1 MQNGA
6 LNRTRYK
13 DRFGEVASGMGFGK
27 IGQYFFYYLRNMQ
40 RAFLKNLLWLQ
51 LLNWLVKPLWILW
64 IEREIQLRMGD
75 SWYGVYTLH
84 FNLVLLF
91 AVLLDAGLN
100 TYAAREIAAN
110 GKLGHPRRMLF
121 LRLGLG
127 LIYVCLVLMI
137 AQMQSGIQM
146 QFLIYALIN
155 QVLASVVL
163 MLRAVLQGK
172 QRFISDSW
180 LSVVDRLVALGVCT
194 WMLRTFTVEMF
205 GSEGGVLSF
214 QIAQFF
220 GYATALVL
228 GLILVFWQGRTTSES
243 VSLSSDS
250 PNAVTKDVDAT
261 KKQVDAVAQK
271 NPTQK
276 SLGDWSK
283 EVVWFGVMA
292 LAMSIFTRIDVQMIQ
307 WLSAPHLKD
316 VAELLDADAIKAQ
329 LAAGYAEIGLYTRG
343 YRLLDAGLIFSA
355 LLSTQLLPLFS
366 KRLASGDDNG
376 EVIWL
381 SFRLVLWVSLGA
393 AMGAWFYGEP
403 LINWLYHGQMQQA
416 ALITQNGVDL
426 PRTMEYSGEILN
438 AAMIFK
444 VLMLAFVP
452 MSLVHVFGTFV
463 TASGHMKWL
472 ATMAFVCVGV
482 NIAFNYIE
490 IPKLG
495 ALGAATGC
503 LITQWVFAGACLI
516 KTQKLGGY
524 EWRWRNFEIVFY
536 QIVFGMICFGMVKY
550 GLGLKGIN
558 GLVLSAVIYAISVGW
573 LFFFHEIRRWAAK
586 FRRTKGSPS

>member
-1 MQNGA
+1 
-6 LNRTRYK
+6 
-13 DRFGEVASGMGFGK
+13 
-27 IGQYFFYYLRNMQ
+27 MQ

-127 LIYVCLVLMI
+127 LVYVCLVLMI

-146 QFLIYALIN
+146 QFLLYALIN

-180 LSVVDRLVALGVCT
+180 LSILDRLVALGICT
-194 WMLRTFTVEMF
+194 WMLKTFTVEMF

-228 GLILVFWQGRTTSES
+228 GLILVFWRGKTTSES
-243 VSLSSDS
+243 TYESVSIATDS
-250 PNAVTKDVDAT
+250 QDALKTGLDAT
-261 KKQVDAVAQK
+261 KKQVGDTAPK
-271 NPTQK
+271 NPTSK

-283 EVVWFGVMA
+283 EVVWFGIMA

-307 WLSAPHLKD
+307 WLSAPNLEG
-316 VAELLDADAIKAQ
+316 VADILDAEAIMSQ

-366 KRLASGDDNG
+366 KRLATGDDNS
-376 EVIWL
+376 EVIWM
-381 SFRLVLWVSLGA
+381 SFRLVLWVSMGA

-403 LINWLYHGQMQQA
+403 LINWLYHGQMELGA
-416 ALITQNGVDL
+416 TLTQNGVDI
-426 PRTMEYSGEILN
+426 PQAMVYSGEILN

-463 TASGHMKWL
+463 TASGQMKWL
-472 ATMAFVCVGV
+472 ASLAFVCVGINV
-482 NIAFNYIE
+482 AFNYIE
-490 IPKLG
+490 IPKVG
-495 ALGAATGC
+495 ALGAAAGC

-550 GLGLKGIN
+550 GLGMTGIS
-558 GLVLSAVIYAISVGW
+558 GLVLSAVIYVISVGW

>member
-1 MQNGA
+1 
-6 LNRTRYK
+6 
-13 DRFGEVASGMGFGK
+13 
-27 IGQYFFYYLRNMQ
+27 MQ

-127 LIYVCLVLMI
+127 LVYVCLVLMV
-137 AQMQSGIQM
+137 AQVQSGIQM
-146 QFLIYALIN
+146 EFLLFALIN
-155 QVLASVVL
+155 QILASVVL

-172 QRFISDSW
+172 QRFVSDSW
-180 LSVVDRLVALGVCT
+180 LSVVDRMVALGICT
-194 WMLRTFTVEMF
+194 WMLRTFTVGEF
-205 GSEGGVLSF
+205 ASEGGVLNF
-214 QIAQFF
+214 QFAQFF

-228 GLILVFWQGRTTSES
+228 GLILVFWRGKSSRSNLGRDTNSLTTPTMEIDAREEA
-243 VSLSSDS
+243 VSD
-250 PNAVTKDVDAT
+250 KQMKAT
-261 KKQVDAVAQK
+261 
-271 NPTQK
+271 TK

-283 EVVWFGVMA
+283 EVVWFGLMA

-307 WLSAPHLKD
+307 WLSAPQLEG
-316 VAELLDADAIKAQ
+316 VADLLDADAITAQ
-329 LAAGYAEIGLYTRG
+329 LSAGYAEIGLYTRG

-366 KRLASGDDNG
+366 KRLASGEDNG
-376 EVIWL
+376 EVIWM

-403 LINWLYHGQMQQA
+403 LINWLYHGEIQPGA
-416 ALITQNGVDL
+416 TLTYNGVDVPQNL
-426 PRTMEYSGEILN
+426 VYSGEILN

-463 TASGHMKWL
+463 TASGQMKWL
-472 ATMAFVCVGV
+472 ATLAFVCVGV

-490 IPKLG
+490 IPKVG

-503 LITQWVFAGACLI
+503 LITQLVFAGACLV

-524 EWRWRNFEIVFY
+524 DWRWRNFEIVFY

-550 GLGLKGIN
+550 GLGLKGIS
-558 GLVLSAVIYAISVGW
+558 GLILSGIVYVLSVGW

-586 FRRTKGSPS
+586 FRRTTGSPS

>member
-1 MQNGA
+1 M
-6 LNRTRYK
+6 
-13 DRFGEVASGMGFGK
+13 V
-27 IGQYFFYYLRNMQ
+27 
-40 RAFLKNLLWLQ
+40 
-51 LLNWLVKPLWILW
+51 
-64 IEREIQLRMGD
+64 
-75 SWYGVYTLH
+75 
-84 FNLVLLF
+84 
-91 AVLLDAGLN
+91 
-100 TYAAREIAAN
+100 
-110 GKLGHPRRMLF
+110 
-121 LRLGLG
+121 
-127 LIYVCLVLMI
+127 

-146 QFLIYALIN
+146 QFLLFALIN
-155 QVLASVVL
+155 QILASVVL
-163 MLRAVLQGK
+163 MMRAVLQGK
-172 QRFISDSW
+172 QRFVSDSW

-205 GSEGGVLSF
+205 ASEGGVLNF
-214 QIAQFF
+214 QVAQFF

-228 GLILVFWQGRTTSES
+228 GLILVFWRGKS
-243 VSLSSDS
+243 
-250 PNAVTKDVDAT
+250 AT
-261 KKQVDAVAQK
+261 ADNK
-271 NPTQK
+271 PTQK

-283 EVVWFGVMA
+283 EVVWFGIMA

-307 WLSAPHLKD
+307 WLSVSRLEG
-316 VAELLDADAIKAQ
+316 VAEILDADAIKSQ

-366 KRLASGDDNG
+366 KRLATGEDNG
-376 EVIWL
+376 EVIWM
-381 SFRLVLWVSLGA
+381 SFRLVLWVSLGS

-403 LINWLYHGQMQQA
+403 LINWLYHGQMELGA
-416 ALITQNGVDL
+416 TLTQNGVDV
-426 PRTMEYSGEILN
+426 PQAMVYSGEILN

-463 TASGHMKWL
+463 TASGQMKWL
-472 ATMAFVCVGV
+472 ASLAFVCVGI

-490 IPKLG
+490 IPKVG

-503 LITQWVFAGACLI
+503 LITQWVFAGACLV

-550 GLGLKGIN
+550 GLGLTSIS

>member
-1 MQNGA
+1 
-6 LNRTRYK
+6 
-13 DRFGEVASGMGFGK
+13 
-27 IGQYFFYYLRNMQ
+27 
-40 RAFLKNLLWLQ
+40 
-51 LLNWLVKPLWILW
+51 
-64 IEREIQLRMGD
+64 
-75 SWYGVYTLH
+75 
-84 FNLVLLF
+84 
-91 AVLLDAGLN
+91 
-100 TYAAREIAAN
+100 
-110 GKLGHPRRMLF
+110 
-121 LRLGLG
+121 
-127 LIYVCLVLMI
+127 
-137 AQMQSGIQM
+137 M
-146 QFLIYALIN
+146 QFLLFALIN
-155 QVLASVVL
+155 QILASVVL
-163 MLRAVLQGK
+163 MMRAVLQGK
-172 QRFISDSW
+172 QRFVSDSW

-194 WMLRTFTVEMF
+194 WMLRTFTLEMF
-205 GSEGGVLSF
+205 ASEGGVLNF
-214 QIAQFF
+214 QVAQFF

-228 GLILVFWQGRTTSES
+228 GLILVFWRGKSASES
-243 VSLSSDS
+243 KSVASDS
-250 PNAVTKDVDAT
+250 AGTVKKDVD
-261 KKQVDAVAQK
+261 VIAQK
-271 NPTQK
+271 NATQK

-283 EVVWFGVMA
+283 EVVWFGIMA

-307 WLSAPHLKD
+307 WLSVSRLEG
-316 VAELLDADAIKAQ
+316 VADILDADSIKSQ

-366 KRLASGDDNG
+366 KRLATGDDNG
-376 EVIWL
+376 EVIWM

-403 LINWLYHGQMQQA
+403 LINWLYHGQMELGA
-416 ALITQNGVDL
+416 TLTQNGVNV
-426 PRTMEYSGEILN
+426 PQAMVYSGEILN

-463 TASGHMKWL
+463 TASGQMKWL
-472 ATMAFVCVGV
+472 ASLAFVCVGI

-490 IPKLG
+490 IPKVG

-503 LITQWVFAGACLI
+503 LITQWVFAGACLV

-550 GLGLKGIN
+550 GLGLTGIS
-558 GLVLSAVIYAISVGW
+558 GLILSAVIYAISVGW

>member
-1 MQNGA
+1 
-6 LNRTRYK
+6 
-13 DRFGEVASGMGFGK
+13 
-27 IGQYFFYYLRNMQ
+27 MQ
-40 RAFLKNLLWLQ
+40 RAFFKNLLWLQ

-137 AQMQSGIQM
+137 AQLQSGIQM
-146 QFLIYALIN
+146 EFLIYALIN
-155 QVLASVVL
+155 QILASVVL

-180 LSVVDRLVALGVCT
+180 LSIVDRLVALGICT
-194 WMLRTFTVEMF
+194 WMLKTFTVEMF
-205 GSEGGVLSF
+205 ASEGGVLSF
-214 QIAQFF
+214 QVAQFF

-228 GLILVFWQGRTTSES
+228 GLILVFWRGESTIES
-243 VSLSSDS
+243 VSLASDS
-250 PNAVTKDVDAT
+250 AGTVKKDVDVT
-261 KKQVDAVAQK
+261 KKQGGATADNK
-271 NPTQK
+271 STQK

-283 EVVWFGVMA
+283 EVVWFGIMA

-307 WLSAPHLKD
+307 SLSAPNLDGVAD
-316 VAELLDADAIKAQ
+316 VLGLDAIKSKIAM
-329 LAAGYAEIGLYTRG
+329 GYSEIGLYAKG

-403 LINWLYHGQMQQA
+403 LINWLYHGQMELGA
-416 ALITQNGVDL
+416 TLTQNGVEK
-426 PRTMEYSGEILN
+426 PQAMVYSGEILN

-463 TASGHMKWL
+463 TASGQMKWL
-472 ATMAFVCVGV
+472 ASLAFICVGINV
-482 NIAFNYIE
+482 AFNYIE
-490 IPKLG
+490 IPKVG

-503 LITQWVFAGACLI
+503 LITQWVFAGACLV

-550 GLGLKGIN
+550 GLKMTGISGLI
-558 GLVLSAVIYAISVGW
+558 LSALIYAISVGW

-586 FRRTKGSPS
+586 LRRTKGSPS

>member
-1 MQNGA
+1 
-6 LNRTRYK
+6 
-13 DRFGEVASGMGFGK
+13 
-27 IGQYFFYYLRNMQ
+27 MQ

-127 LIYVCLVLMI
+127 LVYVCLVLI
-137 AQMQSGIQM
+137 VAQMQSGIQM
-146 QFLIYALIN
+146 QFLLYALIN

-180 LSVVDRLVALGVCT
+180 LSVVDRLVALAVCT

-228 GLILVFWQGRTTSES
+228 GLILVFWRGKTASESTYES
-243 VSLSSDS
+243 VSIASDS
-250 PNAVTKDVDAT
+250 QDAP
-261 KKQVDAVAQK
+261 K
-271 NPTQK
+271 NPTSK

-283 EVVWFGVMA
+283 EVVWFGIMA

-307 WLSAPHLKD
+307 WLSASRLEGIAD
-316 VAELLDADAIKAQ
+316 ILDADAIKSQ

-366 KRLASGDDNG
+366 KRLATGDDNS
-376 EVIWL
+376 EVIWM

-403 LINWLYHGQMQQA
+403 LINWLYHGQMQSGGT
-416 ALITQNGVDL
+416 LIVNGVDV
-426 PRTMEYSGEILN
+426 PQAMVYSGEILN

-452 MSLVHVFGTFV
+452 MSLVHVFGTYV
-463 TASGHMKWL
+463 TATGQMKWL
-472 ATMAFVCVGV
+472 ASLAFVCVGI

-490 IPKLG
+490 IPKVG

-550 GLGLKGIN
+550 GLGMTGIN
-558 GLVLSAVIYAISVGW
+558 GLIVSALIYAISVGW